1 MQNSKLKKIVLSKLK
16 LIKITDIKMKK
27 VIAIVAVL
35 FSMNMTAQSQYEKGM
50 GKAFELWEAKK
61 NTEASQL
68 FERISKVEKENWLPP
83 FYVATIEI
91 LGSFG
96 LKDEAKLEA
105 KLKKAQEFLD
115 EAKSLSEKNP
125 EIMITQ
131 ALLNTAYIAF
141 DGQKYGMTLSMKN
154 TNLYAEAEKLAPNNP
169 RVILGK
175 AEWNMGSA
183 QFFGTS
189 IEPYCK
195 DVEKSLTLFKTDN
208 PEKFHPRWGEKRAKQ
223 VIKKCKIK

>member
-1 MQNSKLKKIVLSKLK
+1 MKKI
-16 LIKITDIKMKK
+16 
-27 VIAIVAVL
+27 IAIVAVL
-35 FSMNMTAQSQYEKGM
+35 FSVNMVAQSQYEKGM
-50 GKAFELWEAKK
+50 IKAFELWEANK
-61 NTEASQL
+61 NSEASQL

-96 LKDEAKLEA
+96 IKEETKLEA

-115 EAKSLSEKNP
+115 EAKSLSENNP
-125 EIMITQ
+125 EIIITQ

-154 TNLYAEAEKLAPNNP
+154 TNLYSEAEKLAPKNP

-183 QFFGTS
+183 QFFGKS

-195 DVEKSLTLFKTDN
+195 DVEKSIELFKTDK
-208 PEKFHPRWGEKRAKQ
+208 PEKFYPRWGEKRAKQ
-223 VIKKCKIK
+223 VMKKCKIK